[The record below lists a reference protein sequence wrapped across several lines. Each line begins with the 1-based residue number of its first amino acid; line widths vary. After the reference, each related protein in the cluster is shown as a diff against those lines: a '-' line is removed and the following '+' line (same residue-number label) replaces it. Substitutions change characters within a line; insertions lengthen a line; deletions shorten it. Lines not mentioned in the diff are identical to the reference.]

1 MREAGP
7 VGCNSEAIS
16 RDTKGQILSFLPPSL
31 IPFLFLVAHFQGP
44 VFAILPLFPDVMSTK
59 HAKLPY
65 VFLVVDC
72 INSYQHSHY
81 ALVSG
86 SLRPQRKVPGHWL
99 LQNS

>member
-1 MREAGP
+1 MD
-7 VGCNSEAIS
+7 AILKQYQGTQRDKYS
-16 RDTKGQILSFLPPSL
+16 RFSLPPS
-31 IPFLFLVAHFQGP
+31 FHSFFSVARFQGP

-86 SLRPQRKVPGHWL
+86 SFRPQRKVPGHWL
-99 LQNS
+99 LRNS